1 MKSKKRG
8 ELYILEEAYR
18 RYARQ
23 LEEGRGELP
32 PWPQAEINEIV
43 ELIKRRLAARGLAPW
58 SEELEAI
65 GDKRAEAAINELGPL
80 LFPLISKAEV
90 RLTGTRPIL
99 RTPELKEYAFREAD
113 RYEVVGK
120 VASTQ
125 VAEVAEHF
133 FRALPE
139 GYVTK
144 KKELVLTVLDEFT
157 NSVSREN
164 VTDSEIQ
171 GISNAM
177 LIGMEDGHFTYHEL
191 DLILTLMHNA
201 AQSPVHNP

>member
-1 MKSKKRG
+1 MSKKSAFFLG
-8 ELYILEEAYR
+8 FITGILLCVTTA
-18 RYARQ
+18 
-23 LEEGRGELP
+23 
-32 PWPQAEINEIV
+32 
-43 ELIKRRLAARGLAPW
+43 GLVAGYMW
-58 SEELEAI
+58 
-65 GDKRAEAAINELGPL
+65 KH
-80 LFPLISKAEV
+80 
-90 RLTGTRPIL
+90 
-99 RTPELKEYAFREAD
+99 